1 MEIIPA
7 QTESGVENRIGV
19 AMKLLRLFAS
29 LLVPLVLVGCRT
41 ISGKL
46 PPAAPPVAT
55 GEFQAGAARADI
67 TPMPGYPMGGH
78 SLAGQIGR
86 GYWTRLRAKAL
97 YLEDTQGRAIVLV
110 SCDLWS
116 IPGGLADRVAERV
129 GRQLGTTNLSREQII
144 LAATHTHQ
152 SPGNFSTDPFFN
164 AFASLQ
170 PGFDPALFDFL
181 ADRITQAVLAAAQAK
196 QPARLFFNEK
206 AVAGLFR
213 NRSFE
218 AFTLD
223 PESRDIIAAN
233 AALPVGPVS
242 PGYPH
247 ANAWRAVH
255 PLVAVLRAEKRAQPG
270 VVIGAAAFLAAHPTA
285 MSPRTE
291 VYQSDVF
298 GVAAALVEEKL
309 NAANPSAV
317 VAIFNGAEGDVS
329 TCWENQDRRD
339 ALKMGR
345 LLADNLSGLL
355 TGGQAVDGELN
366 WRFARFQLANRQY
379 TDEHG
384 QLRRTDTQ
392 AEVGVATMG
401 GAEDGRSI
409 YFELGWKEGE
419 RGPRD
424 PEHPEQGPKQPALH
438 PEFLPFKANPF
449 LTRLVARLAPPPHV
463 APLGVYRLGRL
474 VLATLPGEFTTV
486 LGRRI
491 AAQLAQVC
499 QPTPAKVLLIGPANE
514 YVYYFTTP
522 EEFDAQHYEGSSTL
536 YGQAAGALVQHDL
549 KELATDCAL
558 GLTNRAYRYSTGPCK
573 RFTAENVGARPFRPD
588 DGLGLL
594 LQSLDDGQ
602 PFRHLPRFEWTDV
615 MPKFPAPPP
624 GRVTPGVKITADN
637 GGGARPIVDTDEGL
651 NLVTVLLEAKGNQS
665 RWCAFWMPPPGAD
678 RSHRYR
684 FEVQLLD
691 GVTVK
696 TSEPVTIP
704 ADWH

>member
-1 MEIIPA
+1 
-7 QTESGVENRIGV
+7 
-19 AMKLLRLFAS
+19 MKLFHFLAS
-29 LLVPLVLVGCRT
+29 LLLLLVLVGCRT
-41 ISGKL
+41 ISGNL
-46 PPAAPPVAT
+46 PPAAPAAAS
-55 GEFQAGAARADI
+55 GQFQAGAACVDI

-86 GYWTRLRAKAL
+86 GYWTRLHAKAI
-97 YLEDTQGRAIVLV
+97 YLEDAQGRAIVLV

-129 GRQLGTTNLSREQII
+129 RSRPAGAHLGREQFI

-152 SPGNFSTDPFFN
+152 SPGNFSTDRFFN
-164 AFASLQ
+164 GFASPQ

-181 ADRITQAVLAAAQAK
+181 ADRITQAVVEAVQAK

-218 AFTLD
+218 AFALD
-223 PESRDIIAAN
+223 PESREIIAAN

-242 PGYPH
+242 AEYPH
-247 ANAWRAVH
+247 ADAWRAVQ

-291 VYQSDVF
+291 VYQSDIF
-298 GVAAALVEEKL
+298 GVAGTLVEEKL
-309 NAANPSAV
+309 KAANPGAV

-339 ALKMGR
+339 ALKMGT
-345 LLADNLSGLL
+345 LLANNLSGLL
-355 TGGQAVDGELN
+355 TGGQAVDGELT
-366 WRFARFQLANRQY
+366 WRYARFQLANRAF
-379 TDEHG
+379 TDEQG

-392 AEVGVATMG
+392 AEPGVATIG

-409 YFELGWKEGE
+409 YYELGWREGV

-424 PEHPEQGPKQPALH
+424 PQHPEQGPKRPSLQ
-438 PEFLPFKANPF
+438 PEFLPFKGDRF
-449 LTRLVARLAPPPHV
+449 LSRLVTRLTPPPRV
-463 APLGVYRLGRL
+463 VPLGVYRLGPL

-486 LGRRI
+486 MGRRI

-499 QPTPAKVLLIGPANE
+499 QPAPAKVLLIGPANE
-514 YVYYFTTP
+514 YAYYFTTP
-522 EEFDAQHYEGSSTL
+522 EEFEAQHYEGSSTL

-549 KELATDCAL
+549 KELAMNSGL
-558 GLTNRAYRYSTGPCK
+558 GLTNRAYRYSTGPRE
-573 RFTAENVGARPFRPD
+573 RFTVENVGPPPFRPD

-594 LQSLDDGQ
+594 LQSLADGL
-602 PFRHLPRFEWTDV
+602 PFRTLPRYEWTDV
-615 MPKFPAPPP
+615 RPSFTAHPPA
-624 GRVTPGVKITADN
+624 RVTPRVKIIADN
-637 GGGARPIVDTDEGL
+637 GGGAQPAVDSDDGL
-651 NLVTVLLEAKGNQS
+651 NVVTVLLAATGNQS

-678 RSHRYR
+678 RSHPYR

-691 GVTVK
+691 GVTSK
-696 TSEPVTIP
+696 TSEPFMIP
-704 ADWH
+704 VGWP